1 MEQTNEQKTD
11 YYVGIKL
18 KPEELKV
25 LEKLEDDTRIR
36 ARFAEKILADDF
48 ATEKVAAALIR
59 CFVSFMTRARGDV
72 LCTAKDNLE
81 AYDKFLTNMLNDI
94 VEDIKDGSVIY
105 SRIFARH
112 HKLLETTE
120 ADKIDL
126 EAIMNEEKEKY
137 YAEKKDNDPE
147 AD

>member
-1 MEQTNEQKTD
+1 MEQKNKQKVD
-11 YYVGIKL
+11 YYVGIKI

-25 LEKLEDDTRIR
+25 LEKLVDDTRIR
-36 ARFAEKILADDF
+36 ASCAEKIFADDF

-59 CFVSFMTRARGDV
+59 CFASFMSRGRGDV
-72 LCTAKDNLE
+72 LCTARENLE
-81 AYDKFLTNMLNDI
+81 AYDKFLTNLLNDI

-105 SRIFARH
+105 SRIFTRYN
-112 HKLLETTE
+112 KLMETTE

>member
-1 MEQTNEQKTD
+1 MEQKNEQKTD

-18 KPEELKV
+18 KPEEVKV
-25 LEKLEDDTRIR
+25 LEKLEDDTRKK
-36 ARFAEKILADDF
+36 AKFAEKILDDDW

-59 CFVSFMTRARGDV
+59 CFVSFMSRGRGDV
-72 LCTAKDNLE
+72 LFTAKDNLE

-105 SRIFARH
+105 SRILTRYN
-112 HKLLETTE
+112 KLRETTK

-126 EAIMNEEKEKY
+126 EAIMNEEKDKY

>member
-1 MEQTNEQKTD
+1 MEQKNKQNTD

-18 KPEELKV
+18 KPEEVKV

-36 ARFAEKILADDF
+36 ARFAENILADNF

-59 CFVSFMTRARGDV
+59 CFASFMSRGRGNV

-94 VEDIKDGSVIY
+94 VDDIKDGSVIY
-105 SRIFARH
+105 CRIFTRYN
-112 HKLLETTE
+112 KLMETTE

-126 EAIMNEEKEKY
+126 EAIMNEEKDKY